1 MRKGANPQPKGGITD
16 QLIIKNTPTDMRR
29 GESRAKFIQRITH
42 LNLMGKKI
50 TTITNLLQC
59 HALRA
64 LYLYD
69 NGITEIK
76 GIPATVTHLHLQNNN
91 IQRLENLGHLKQL
104 SKLFLDHNA
113 IAKVEGLENCRML
126 EELHV
131 SHQRLARGTELT
143 FDYASLEAIGVRRR
157 VSQLV
162 ALGA

>member
-1 MRKGANPQPKGGITD
+1 MVCG
-16 QLIIKNTPTDMRR
+16 LC
-29 GESRAKFIQRITH
+29 H
-42 LNLMGKKI
+42 L
-50 TTITNLLQC
+50 TWHVVVSQTNLLQC

-104 SKLFLDHNA
+104 SKLFVAQGQVRCRARVFTWVVATACRFLDHNA

-157 VSQLV
+157 VSQLA